1 MRDGAVHKAL
11 GAPANKTA
19 TFKLV
24 RVKTARSRSCYV
36 AETAHITLSARASYA
51 TPEEA
56 EAYSQNAI
64 KYMGKARR

>member
-24 RVKTARSRSCYV
+24 RVKTARSWSAMSPRPL
-36 AETAHITLSARASYA
+36 TLL
-51 TPEEA
+51 
-56 EAYSQNAI
+56 
-64 KYMGKARR
+64 